1 MEKIRYRLVYDRKH
15 LARKAGSALV
25 QLEARQSGRKA
36 YFSTGVYIPPACWD
50 VRKAQA
56 VGMPGGQDIN
66 IFLNAFMLQVKQAQL
81 ALWKSGVEF
90 TLPMLREHVRARRLA
105 DALEFV
111 PFSVETVSNSARRTS
126 TKQNMMATIRKIQ
139 EISPHV
145 TFRDLTPDFLR
156 RFADHL
162 RKLGQR
168 TNTVAKHMRS
178 LRTLVGEAI
187 RKGYMREENNP
198 FRQYVIHEERSTR
211 RDVSTSELRRLSA
224 AVLPHRLAHVRD
236 AFLFCCYTGMRFSD
250 FSALRSS
257 QFSTARGK
265 TWLSFTTQ
273 KTSTPVRLPV
283 SSLFSGK
290 ALAILSS
297 YPSPEAFARV
307 GRNSTVNKALKEVFA
322 AAGIKDA
329 TNLSF
334 HSSRHTFASLL
345 ASAKVSMPVVQRL
358 LGHTSM
364 RTTQGY
370 SHISDSAVEKEVA
383 GMKAGF

>member
-15 LARKAGSALV
+15 LSRKAGNALV
-25 QLEARQSGRKA
+25 QLEARQCGRKA

-56 VGMPGGQDIN
+56 VGMQGGHDIN
-66 IFLNAFMLQVKQAQL
+66 VFLYAFMLLVQQAEL
-81 ALWKSGVEF
+81 ALWKSGVEV

-111 PFSVETVSNSARRTS
+111 PFSVEAVSRSSRRTS

-139 EISPHV
+139 EVSPHL

-156 RFADHL
+156 RFDDHL
-162 RKLGQR
+162 RHIGDR

-187 RKGYMREENNP
+187 RKGYMRQENNP
-198 FRQYVIHEERSTR
+198 FNAYVIHEERSTR
-211 RDVSTSELRRLSA
+211 RDVSPSELRHLSA
-224 AVLPHRLAHVRD
+224 AVLPPRLAHVRD

-250 FSALRSS
+250 FSALDDSR
-257 QFSTARGK
+257 FSTRRGK

-273 KTSTPVRLPV
+273 KTSTHVRLPV

-290 ALAILSS
+290 ALSILSR
-297 YPSPEAFARV
+297 YPSARHLADV
-307 GRNSTVNKALKEVFA
+307 GRNSAVNKDLKEVFA

-358 LGHTSM
+358 LGHASM

-370 SHISDSAVEKEVA
+370 SHISDLAVEKEVA
-383 GMKAGF
+383 RMKAGF